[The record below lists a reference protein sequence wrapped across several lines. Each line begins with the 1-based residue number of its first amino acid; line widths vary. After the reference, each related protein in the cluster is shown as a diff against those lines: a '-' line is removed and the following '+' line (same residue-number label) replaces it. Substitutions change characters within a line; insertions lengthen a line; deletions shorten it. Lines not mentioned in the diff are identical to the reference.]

1 MTTHSGGETTEQRS
15 AAERIEE
22 ARRLHET
29 IHETLTEMLDSI
41 KSGDLQDVTLVPKQV
56 TRLTDAIGD
65 LRKKEAEFNDKF
77 GRGFE
82 DGEVDFDVLRS
93 EIGCRIRRIRRCCRS

>member
-1 MTTHSGGETTEQRS
+1 MTTESGGLATDQKS

-29 IHETLTEMLDSI
+29 IQKTLKDVLDTI
-41 KSGDLQDVTLVPKQV
+41 KSGDLQDVGLVPKQV

-65 LRKKEAEFNDKF
+65 LRKREAEFNDKF
-77 GRGFE
+77 GSGFA
-82 DGEVDFDVLRS
+82 DDEVDFDDLRR
-93 EIGCRIRRIRRCCRS
+93 EIGCRIRRIRRCCKS